1 MRCERCE
8 REATIHEVIIA
19 QGKKQERHLCEAC
32 ARQVGLSA
40 DPHLPIAQLIS
51 GFMLGPHHPPG
62 GGEGASGGPSGGQG
76 DAAKQEETS
85 ADTPSAATPP
95 TTMAKTITRC
105 AGCGTTYAA
114 FKESGLLG
122 CPACYDA
129 FVDRLGPLIERA
141 HEGAC
146 HHVGKFPR
154 RALRDCRSLG
164 DRDRV
169 EVLLGSARER
179 EERLES
185 IRKALAKAV
194 RDEDYERAAML
205 RDELNRVTD
214 LLQDAGNA

>member
-8 REATIHEVIIA
+8 REATIHEVIIHK
-19 QGKKQERHLCEAC
+19 GEKRERHLCEQC
-32 ARQVGLSA
+32 AGKAGLSA

-51 GFMLGPHHPPG
+51 GFMLGPNNPKPA
-62 GGEGASGGPSGGQG
+62 EGKPVA
-76 DAAKQEETS
+76 
-85 ADTPSAATPP
+85 PP
-95 TTMAKTITRC
+95 TARTVARC
-105 AGCGTTYAA
+105 AGCGTTYTA

-129 FVDRLGPLIERA
+129 FCERLGPLIERA

-185 IRKALAKAV
+185 LRKALAKAV

-205 RDELNRVTD
+205 RDELNRVSD
-214 LLQDAGNA
+214 LLQDTRES

>member
-8 REATIHEVIIA
+8 REATIHEVIIH

-32 ARQVGLSA
+32 AGQAGLSA
-40 DPHLPIAQLIS
+40 DPHLPIAQLIT
-51 GFMLGPHHPPG
+51 GFMLGPNLKPTPAQVTPG
-62 GGEGASGGPSGGQG
+62 
-76 DAAKQEETS
+76 QE
-85 ADTPSAATPP
+85 AVAATNPAPSIGKP
-95 TTMAKTITRC
+95 TTRC
-105 AGCGTTYAA
+105 AGCGTTYVG

-129 FVDRLGPLIERA
+129 FAERLGPLIERA

-169 EVLLGSARER
+169 EILLGSARER
-179 EERLES
+179 EERLETL
-185 IRKALAKAV
+185 RKSLAKAV
-194 RDEDYERAAML
+194 RDEDYEQAATL

-214 LLQDAGNA
+214 LLEDANNP

>member
-8 REATIHEVIIA
+8 REATIHEVIIH
-19 QGKKQERHLCEAC
+19 QGKKQERHLCESC
-32 ARQVGLSA
+32 ARAVGLSS
-40 DPHLPIAQLIS
+40 DPHLPIAQMIS
-51 GFMLGPHHPPG
+51 GFMLGPAAT
-62 GGEGASGGPSGGQG
+62 GEA
-76 DAAKQEETS
+76 
-85 ADTPSAATPP
+85 SAASAG
-95 TTMAKTITRC
+95 AKAAAPKAGLSAPAPVTRC
-105 AGCGTTYAA
+105 AGCGTTYTS

-129 FVDRLGPLIERA
+129 FADRLGPLIERA

-154 RALRDCRSLG
+154 RALKDIRAMGDTERVETLLG
-164 DRDRV
+164 DI
-169 EVLLGSARER
+169 RER

-205 RDELNRVTD
+205 RDELSRVSD
-214 LLQDAGNA
+214 LLGGLPTGSESA

>member
-1 MRCERCE
+1 MRCQRCE
-8 REATIHEVIIA
+8 REATIHEVIIS
-19 QGKKQERHLCEAC
+19 QGKKQERHLCESC
-32 ARQVGLSA
+32 ARQAGLSS
-40 DPHLPIAQLIS
+40 DPHLPIAQLIT
-51 GFMLGPHHPPG
+51 GFMLGP
-62 GGEGASGGPSGGQG
+62 
-76 DAAKQEETS
+76 
-85 ADTPSAATPP
+85 TPP
-95 TTMAKTITRC
+95 AAPTTAAGSESNPAKPAPTSKAIARC

-129 FVDRLGPLIERA
+129 FADRLGPLIERA

-185 IRKALAKAV
+185 IRKSLAKAV

>member
-8 REATIHEVIIA
+8 REATIHEVIIH
-19 QGKKQERHLCEAC
+19 QGKKRERHLCESC
-32 ARQVGLSA
+32 ARAAGLSS

-51 GFMLGPHHPPG
+51 GFMLG
-62 GGEGASGGPSGGQG
+62 S
-76 DAAKQEETS
+76 AAGEETS
-85 ADTPSAATPP
+85 TTTAGVKAATPKAGLSAP
-95 TTMAKTITRC
+95 APVTRC
-105 AGCGTTYAA
+105 AGCGTTYAS

-129 FVDRLGPLIERA
+129 FADRLGPLIERA

-154 RALRDCRSLG
+154 RALKDIRAMGDAERVETLLG
-164 DRDRV
+164 DI
-169 EVLLGSARER
+169 RER

-185 IRKALAKAV
+185 IRRSLAKAV

-205 RDELNRVTD
+205 RDELARIGD
-214 LLQDAGNA
+214 LLGGTASGSEPS

>member
-19 QGKKQERHLCEAC
+19 QGKKRERHLCEAC
-32 ARQVGLSA
+32 ARQAGLSA
-40 DPHLPIAQLIS
+40 DPHLPIAQLIT
-51 GFMLGPHHPPG
+51 GFMLGPHHPPSG
-62 GGEGASGGPSGGQG
+62 PASGQPSEQAKSTEPGE
-76 DAAKQEETS
+76 AAPT
-85 ADTPSAATPP
+85 AVPATP
-95 TTMAKTITRC
+95 KSISRC

-185 IRKALAKAV
+185 IRKSLAKAV

>member
-8 REATIHEVIIA
+8 REATIHEVIIH
-19 QGKKQERHLCEAC
+19 QGEKRERHLCESC
-32 ARQVGLSA
+32 ADKSGLSS
-40 DPHLPIAQLIS
+40 DPHLPISQLIS
-51 GFMLGPHHPPG
+51 GFMLGPNAPTAVPAAPGRPSPAPPK
-62 GGEGASGGPSGGQG
+62 P
-76 DAAKQEETS
+76 AA
-85 ADTPSAATPP
+85 
-95 TTMAKTITRC
+95 RC
-105 AGCGTTYAA
+105 TGCGTTYAA

-129 FVDRLGPLIERA
+129 FAERLGPLIERA

-154 RALRDCRSLG
+154 RALRDCQSLG

-169 EVLLGSARER
+169 AVLLGGQRER

-205 RDELNRVTD
+205 RDELSRVSD
-214 LLQDAGNA
+214 LLEDASGA

>member
-8 REATIHEVIIA
+8 REATIHEVIIHK
-19 QGKKQERHLCEAC
+19 GEKRERHLCEQC
-32 ARQVGLSA
+32 AGKAGLSA

-51 GFMLGPHHPPG
+51 GFMLGPNNPKPAVG
-62 GGEGASGGPSGGQG
+62 KPVA
-76 DAAKQEETS
+76 
-85 ADTPSAATPP
+85 PP
-95 TTMAKTITRC
+95 TARTVARC

-129 FVDRLGPLIERA
+129 FCERLGPLIERA

-185 IRKALAKAV
+185 LRKALAKAV

-205 RDELNRVTD
+205 RDELNRVND
-214 LLQDAGNA
+214 LLQDTRES

>member
-8 REATIHEVIIA
+8 REATIHEVIIHK
-19 QGKKQERHLCEAC
+19 GKKRERHLCEQC
-32 ARQVGLSA
+32 AGKAGLSA

-51 GFMLGPHHPPG
+51 GFMLGPNNPKPAQG
-62 GGEGASGGPSGGQG
+62 KPAGAP
-76 DAAKQEETS
+76 
-85 ADTPSAATPP
+85 TPP
-95 TTMAKTITRC
+95 TARTVARC
-105 AGCGTTYAA
+105 AGCGTTYSA

-129 FVDRLGPLIERA
+129 FAERLGPLIERA

-185 IRKALAKAV
+185 LRKALAKAV

-205 RDELNRVTD
+205 RDELNRVSD
-214 LLQDAGNA
+214 LLQNESDS

>member
-8 REATIHEVIIA
+8 REATIHEVIIH
-19 QGKKQERHLCEAC
+19 QGKKRERHLCEAC
-32 ARQVGLSA
+32 ANKSGLSS
-40 DPHLPIAQLIS
+40 DPHLPISQLIS
-51 GFMLGPHHPPG
+51 SFMLGPNAP
-62 GGEGASGGPSGGQG
+62 
-76 DAAKQEETS
+76 TS
-85 ADTPSAATPP
+85 AGAGETPRPPVATPRP
-95 TTMAKTITRC
+95 TARC

-129 FVDRLGPLIERA
+129 FAERLGPLIERA
-141 HEGAC
+141 HEGGC

-164 DRDRV
+164 DRERV
-169 EVLLGSARER
+169 EVLLGGQRER
-179 EERLES
+179 EERLEA

-205 RDELNRVTD
+205 RDELSRVSD
-214 LLQDAGNA
+214 LLEDAGGA

>member
-19 QGKKQERHLCEAC
+19 QGKKQERHLCESC
-32 ARQVGLSA
+32 ARQAGLSS
-40 DPHLPIAQLIS
+40 DPHLPIAQLIT
-51 GFMLGPHHPPG
+51 GFMLGPNHPPAPANQPAG
-62 GGEGASGGPSGGQG
+62 KPVAP
-76 DAAKQEETS
+76 APRAV
-85 ADTPSAATPP
+85 
-95 TTMAKTITRC
+95 TRC
-105 AGCGTTYAA
+105 AGCATTYAA

-129 FVDRLGPLIERA
+129 FADRLGPLIERA

-154 RALRDCRSLG
+154 RALRDCRTLG

-169 EVLLGSARER
+169 EVLLGSIRER

-205 RDELNRVTD
+205 RDELTRVTD
-214 LLQDAGNA
+214 LLGDAANPSANPSPKP